1 MERQEKNKALS
12 DHQKII
18 RERDQAI
25 HSYEQLKKE
34 HIGLR
39 QNIERM
45 YSQAQAQQQVRYND
59 SLCHQLYSRVLSFFC
74 AWPLCGPWK
83 ITLYMYSERFYYKY
97 IIGFWTHKKESILL
111 RLTL

>member
-12 DHQKII
+12 DYQKII

-45 YSQAQAQQQVRYND
+45 YSQLQAQQQVRYNV
-59 SLCHQLYSRVLSFFC
+59 LCDQ
-74 AWPLCGPWK
+74 
-83 ITLYMYSERFYYKY
+83 
-97 IIGFWTHKKESILL
+97 
-111 RLTL
+111 